1 MSNWWEHANPGGPM
15 VGPPFIRPL
24 YPTDANKKGKD
35 PSSDGDDINAIKRAV
50 SRSGH
55 WPWQAFDDAF
65 SNQFSH
71 GKSGNVSENGLAGLQ
86 RQNHV
91 DASGWMGEATY
102 NLIRSARIPTGL
114 PNAGEPLLDQ
124 IAINLLTKFRENWLG
139 PTSTVRLAALAKA
152 RTYLGY
158 KESPDGTNGNMF
170 GSWYGMNYEPWCAM
184 FVTYCFELGSDGG
197 SPSFV
202 KGSRYAYVPYVVDDA
217 RQMRNGLKMT
227 SSPMPGDLVCYDWSG
242 GDFDHIGIFAGG
254 DSVSFTAIEGNT
266 SSSNNSNGGGVM
278 QRSRSVFQAA
288 RVAFVRVSEP

>member
-1 MSNWWEHANPGGPM
+1 MST
-15 VGPPFIRPL
+15 R
-24 YPTDANKKGKD
+24 
-35 PSSDGDDINAIKRAV
+35 RA
-50 SRSGH
+50 G
-55 WPWQAFDDAF
+55 WA
-65 SNQFSH
+65 
-71 GKSGNVSENGLAGLQ
+71 
-86 RQNHV
+86 RQ
-91 DASGWMGEATY
+91 TY

-227 SSPMPGDLVCYDWSG
+227 STPMPGDLVCYDWSG